1 MTNTTATSQP
11 TVRGGPAIT
20 LGEGVAPWQSKLAA
34 HTPVGVDGAAHADAM
49 MATAD
54 VAEMAAIRARQA
66 ANRHTTYERRRPTRY
81 ADATYAKLTPEQNPR
96 GMVASWWPRGPRA
109 LVVAGPART
118 GKTTA
123 AYAIANH
130 VHSQLG
136 WVIAWTAG
144 DLSAALKPDGDEF
157 AYEYAAACDLLII
170 DDLGR
175 ERTTEW
181 WLEQLQRLVDARCAN
196 QRRIV
201 ITTNAT
207 ADVGKAYEELVARY
221 GDPIVERL
229 IDEGGIVVLDGPALR
244 KVVTEW

>member
-1 MTNTTATSQP
+1 MTKTTSPA
-11 TVRGGPAIT
+11 RGGPIINLAA
-20 LGEGVAPWQSKLAA
+20 GVSPWEAKLAA
-34 HTPVGVDGAAHADAM
+34 HAPAGVDGAAHADALFAAAD
-49 MATAD
+49 ATAI
-54 VAEMAAIRARQA
+54 AAIRAQQA
-66 ANRHTTYERRRPTRY
+66 ANRHAAYERRRPSRY
-81 ADATYAKLTPEQNPR
+81 ADATYAKLTPAQNPR

-109 LVVAGPART
+109 LVLAGPSRT

-136 WVIAWTAG
+136 WVISWTAG
-144 DLSAALKPDGDEF
+144 DLSAALKPDGDEYAF
-157 AYEYAAACDLLII
+157 EHAAACDLLII

-196 QRRIV
+196 ERRLV
-201 ITTNAT
+201 VTTNAT
-207 ADVGKAYEELVARY
+207 ADVGKAYDELVDRY

-229 IDEGGIVVLDGPALR
+229 IDEGGIVVLNGPALR